1 MKTTKLEAKLEANK
15 KREKQMSNQV
25 SDAISKVLEPYG
37 AVLVKTQVV
46 LLPAPP
52 PVSVPPAEGK

>member
-1 MKTTKLEAKLEANK
+1 
-15 KREKQMSNQV
+15 MSNQV

-52 PVSVPPAEGK
+52 PVSVPPAASAEGK